1 MPPVEDNTAF
11 SNNEHLKSSI
21 LIKKVMSDGCSVFS
35 YPLKCY
41 FLLSDSPVAAPV
53 QLAVMVPKKR
63 FHHAVDRNRLKR
75 LMRESYRL
83 NKSQLTI
90 HEGKTLYMCW
100 MAVTNEMPSQ
110 QEVHEAVVSIFN
122 KINTETK

>member
-11 SNNEHLKSSI
+11 PKNEHLKSSI
-21 LIKKVMSDGCSVFS
+21 LIKKVMDDGCSVFS
-35 YPLKCY
+35 FPLKCY
-41 FLLSDSPVAAPV
+41 FLLSDTTEVSPL

-63 FHHAVDRNRLKR
+63 FPHAVDRNRLKR

-90 HEGKTLYMCW
+90 PDGKMLRLCW
-100 MAVTNEMPSQ
+100 IAVTHEMPSQ
-110 QEVHEAVVSIFN
+110 QDVQEAVISIFN
-122 KINTETK
+122 RINTEIR